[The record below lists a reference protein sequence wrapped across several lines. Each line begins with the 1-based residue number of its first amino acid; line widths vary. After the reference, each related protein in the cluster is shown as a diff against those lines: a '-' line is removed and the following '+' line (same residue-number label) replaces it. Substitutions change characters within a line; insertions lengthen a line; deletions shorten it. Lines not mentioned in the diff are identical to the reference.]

1 MIDDLKL
8 QPGLA
13 AVVARTGAAA
23 QLVLPA
29 GHDEQA
35 RVCTAEDA
43 VKVRG
48 LDVGLEHDLFLAG
61 HGAVGRRGQRVH
73 PLPACAHGGVLL
85 PLRVDGGAGCAVL
98 LQLRGAG
105 ADLLLQLLCAHGQI
119 VPPGAQGGDVC
130 RGCCLQ
136 LGAQC
141 VAFSG
146 QPGERGLCRVAAGT
160 RRVQCLLQR
169 VALGA
174 RLVERALCRS
184 AVFMRQLLRA
194 AKDIRVQLCT
204 PRLERGDL
212 LRAIL
217 HVRLL
222 LPEGRLLCRQTAS
235 AAP

>member
-1 MIDDLKL
+1 M
-8 QPGLA
+8 
-13 AVVARTGAAA
+13 
-23 QLVLPA
+23 
-29 GHDEQA
+29 
-35 RVCTAEDA
+35 
-43 VKVRG
+43 
-48 LDVGLEHDLFLAG
+48 
-61 HGAVGRRGQRVH
+61 
-73 PLPACAHGGVLL
+73 LL

-222 LPEGRLLCRQTAS
+222 LPEGRLLCRQTGFQRLQRRERLLLRRVLCCERFGVAHGRRAQSGEGIRQRVRVERRRQCPAS
-235 AAP
+235 LRDRLAHGLQLSAQPCRLCAVLRGRFLRPVAV